1 MNCFTSNDT
10 SRGSV
15 LTLALIVSLRVVI
28 DKTVA
33 CWSTHESFCD
43 MKLTMYVTYWFLLS

>member
-1 MNCFTSNDT
+1 MNFFTSNDT
-10 SRGSV
+10 SRGSA
-15 LTLALIVSLRVVI
+15 LTLTLVVSLRVVI

-43 MKLTMYVTYWFLLS
+43 MKLTMCVTYWFLLS